1 MCIKSFIF
9 MYISTVFQDF
19 CTKVRIYSLLIS
31 NFKLWFLGV
40 VHSAQ
45 SGYIPRVWCITES
58 NSKSVCPFKLCL
70 GQNFPSFGYI
80 CITNSFPWSKD
91 KWWPW
96 SKVISTRTRTQSTN
110 NGIKCP
116 DHNSFLSYWIYIFNF
131 PLVNIVTFWFIEVST
146 QWPDYIKQITKGSL
160 TT

>member
-1 MCIKSFIF
+1 MTKVSKRSWSQERWCNKQWKLHFLGDFKYGKFWCSPNATNQLKSTVESRRQMCIKSFIF

-96 SKVISTRTRTQSTN
+96 SKVISTRTRTT
-110 NGIKCP
+110 
-116 DHNSFLSYWIYIFNF
+116 IY
-131 PLVNIVTFWFIEVST
+131 
-146 QWPDYIKQITKGSL
+146 K
-160 TT
+160 